1 MRLLSLTAALRCR
14 AIFEVMQ
21 HPQDADTVSR
31 MALFGKDRDREQ
43 RASVSQPRP
52 GAGDRAPREVDMFDR
67 DQGPM
72 RGTDGGTLIAFLGKG
87 TRISGTLVFEGP
99 SRIEGHVEGEVSAQ
113 DTLTV
118 GESAVVN
125 ARIKGSLI
133 VIHGTVTGDVVAQ
146 TRLEISAPGKVIGDV
161 TTPCLVINEGAI
173 LEGRCSMR
181 AGTGAEETVA
191 VAVPVPQATNAAH
204 LTAG

>member
-1 MRLLSLTAALRCR
+1 
-14 AIFEVMQ
+14 
-21 HPQDADTVSR
+21 
-31 MALFGKDRDREQ
+31 
-43 RASVSQPRP
+43 
-52 GAGDRAPREVDMFDR
+52 MFDR
-67 DQGPM
+67 DQGTM
-72 RGTDGGTLIAFLGKG
+72 RGVDGGTLTAFLGTG
-87 TRISGTLVFEGP
+87 TRITGTLVFEGP

-133 VIHGTVTGDVVAQ
+133 VIHGTVTGDVVAH
-146 TRLEISAPGKVIGDV
+146 TRLEIRAPGKVIGDV

-181 AGTGAEETVA
+181 AGAGAEETAA
-191 VAVPVPQATNAAH
+191 VSVPLAANAAY
-204 LTAG
+204 LNAG